1 MSDKK
6 KHGKHDE
13 ARGARATTSTP
24 ARATRD
30 ADGPELGTLLSEVP
44 RDKWGHPILPVPENM
59 SRKEYEREL
68 LALQI
73 ELVKMQTWAREE
85 NQRVL
90 VVFEGRDSAG
100 KGGTIQRMREHL
112 NPRFARHVALQT
124 PTDVERGQWYFQR
137 YVEQLPTHGEIA
149 FFDRSWYNRAGVER
163 VMGFATD
170 EQIDRFFE
178 QVVPFE
184 QFLVSDGIHFVKIWL
199 SIAQEEQVKRLE
211 ARRTDP
217 LEAVEAEPAG
227 REGARALGGLHG
239 LDDRHLPPHRQRSR
253 ALVVREQQR
262 EARGPDQRDPPC
274 ALVAPVRREGH
285 RCRAAAAPRHRR
297 SRAARRD
304 RDGSQEVNPL

>member
-1 MSDKK
+1 MSNKKNHGK
-6 KHGKHDE
+6 KHAEEQAPDAVTEWSE
-13 ARGARATTSTP
+13 AASVA
-24 ARATRD
+24 
-30 ADGPELGTLLSEVP
+30 LGTQLSDVP
-44 RDKWGHPILPVPENM
+44 RDKWGHPILPIPENM
-59 SRKEYEREL
+59 SRKDYEHQL

-199 SIAQEEQVKRLE
+199 SIGQEEQVKRLE

-217 LEAVEAEPAG
+217 LKQWKLSPLDEKAPAHWEDYTIATIDTFRRTDSDHAPWWFVNNNAKRIG
-227 REGARALGGLHG
+227 RINVI
-239 LDDRHLPPHRQRSR
+239 RHVLSLLPYDTKDPD
-253 ALVVREQQR
+253 VVRPPRPDIVAPARFVVTEM
-262 EARGPDQRDPPC
+262 EARK
-274 ALVAPVRREGH
+274 
-285 RCRAAAAPRHRR
+285 
-297 SRAARRD
+297 
-304 RDGSQEVNPL
+304 

>member
-1 MSDKK
+1 VSEKK
-6 KHGKHDE
+6 KHQKHPKQQSENDEQHGANGWLDTDGLGLGK
-13 ARGARATTSTP
+13 
-24 ARATRD
+24 
-30 ADGPELGTLLSEVP
+30 LLSDVP

-59 SRKEYEREL
+59 PRKQYEREL

-170 EQIDRFFE
+170 EQIERFFD

-184 QFLVSDGIHFVKIWL
+184 QFLVSDGIHLVKIWL

-211 ARRTDP
+211 SRRSDPLKQWKLSPLDEKAPAHWEDYTVATIDTFRRTDSDHAP
-217 LEAVEAEPAG
+217 WWFVNNNAKRVG
-227 REGARALGGLHG
+227 RINVI
-239 LDDRHLPPHRQRSR
+239 RHVLSLLPYDEKD
-253 ALVVREQQR
+253 ADVVRPPRPDIVAPARLVAGEM
-262 EARGPDQRDPPC
+262 EARK
-274 ALVAPVRREGH
+274 
-285 RCRAAAAPRHRR
+285 
-297 SRAARRD
+297 
-304 RDGSQEVNPL
+304 